1 MKVFDEITLQYDKDG
16 NLCSDPSRK
25 TSNITEKDCSED
37 EIEHTVKQQV
47 FVDHCIMDT
56 PDSALS
62 QELVK
67 QKNDI
72 VVNKGSNPEVDSY
85 SAFFNNGGFEK
96 TELEALLDEKQ
107 VGKVYVV
114 GIALDFCVFWSA
126 KDAQKLGYETIVIKD
141 ATKGIFQE
149 SMDHAVEEMT
159 KQGIQILT
167 SESVLGSGKEE
178 L

>member
-72 VVNKGSNPEVDSY
+72 VVNKGSNPEVKMLILIY
-85 SAFFNNGGFEK
+85 FAFCPFFVSHLRL
-96 TELEALLDEKQ
+96 TLIQHSLTMVALKRQNWRPYL
-107 VGKVYVV
+107 
-114 GIALDFCVFWSA
+114 
-126 KDAQKLGYETIVIKD
+126 
-141 ATKGIFQE
+141 TKSKWVKFTWLA
-149 SMDHAVEEMT
+149 SR
-159 KQGIQILT
+159 
-167 SESVLGSGKEE
+167 
-178 L
+178 

>member
-1 MKVFDEITLQYDKDG
+1 M
-16 NLCSDPSRK
+16 
-25 TSNITEKDCSED
+25 
-37 EIEHTVKQQV
+37 
-47 FVDHCIMDT
+47 
-56 PDSALS
+56 
-62 QELVK
+62 
-67 QKNDI
+67 
-72 VVNKGSNPEVDSY
+72 
-85 SAFFNNGGFEK
+85 
-96 TELEALLDEKQ
+96 
-107 VGKVYVV
+107 GKVYVV

-126 KDAQKLGYETIVIKD
+126 KDAQKLGYETFVIKD